1 MKPTIRIDSREWQR
15 AANELFQ
22 TSSRSCVDFTN
33 GQALRVA
40 SWAIPET
47 EKANRVKIEHIMG
60 ILSSTERR
68 RGGRA
73 GAKGWV
79 RITKRVM
86 KENSFAERIV
96 AKRFQETGSWFGLK
110 GKTLAEKAKS
120 LVAAKVRSVGF
131 IKSGWIQ
138 AVRTLSGIV
147 YKKPR
152 GLTGRI
158 ADAKQYGQVK
168 GYAIA
173 ATFGIKS
180 KIQATIVNT
189 ALTTQGKFST
199 WHGGSGDPLPVA
211 ERGLQKSINRA
222 TADMIQTLEK
232 RLQPDFKKFNG
243 K

>member
-1 MKPTIRIDSREWQR
+1 MSITIKIDSRNWQR
-15 AANELFQ
+15 AANDLFQ

-47 EKANRVKIEHIMG
+47 EKANRVNIEHIMG
-60 ILSSTERR
+60 ILSSTVTK

-79 RITKRVM
+79 RITKRTIRQD
-86 KENSFAERIV
+86 SFAERII
-96 AKRFQETGSWFGLK
+96 AKRFRETGSWFGLK
-110 GKTLAEKAKS
+110 GKTLADKAKS
-120 LVAAKVRSVGF
+120 FVAAKIRSVGF

-168 GYAIA
+168 GYAKA
-173 ATFGIKS
+173 ARFGLKS
-180 KIQATIVNT
+180 QIQATIVNT
-189 ALTTQGKFST
+189 ALTTQGKFSA
-199 WHGGSGDPLPVA
+199 WHGGSGDPMPVA
-211 ERGLQKSINRA
+211 ERGLQRA
-222 TADMIQTLEK
+222 LDRAEVDMIQTLEK